1 MRCPL
6 LPAVALAWLAL
17 GSGPARAAEPP
28 PLTVFAA
35 ADLVSALKEIVPR
48 FEKALGVRVT
58 LVLGSTGQLAQQIE
72 HGGPADVFFA
82 ADQAFVDRLVAERVL
97 LGETRAL
104 YAQGRIVLATAR
116 AIGWKLTELRD
127 LTGPNVR
134 HVAIANPAH
143 APYGKAAEEALR
155 KAGVWDAVRPKLVY
169 GENIRHTLQF
179 LQTGVAEAG
188 MVALSVANV
197 PEIDW
202 VPIDPRLHAPLNQ
215 ATAVVRPSPRPE
227 LGLAF
232 IQFVNGPE
240 GRPTMKRYGF
250 LLSGAACVGSIAL
263 VIKSAQAG
271 FETVA
276 RQLEQAARTLG
287 RSEWSVFW
295 SVTLPLAW
303 RSVLAGAVLAFCR
316 ALGEFG
322 ITLMVAGNIPG
333 RTQTLPLAI
342 YDRVQAAQMGEANAL
357 ALIAVAVVVVL
368 LFGLSRL
375 ARLRY

>member
-35 ADLVSALKEIVPR
+35 ADLVFVFKEIVPR

-116 AIGWKLTELRD
+116 AIGWKLTELRG

-179 LQTGVAEAG
+179 LQTGAAEAG

-215 ATAVVRPSPRPE
+215 ATAVVRRSPRPE

-240 GRPTMKRYGF
+240 GRPIMKRYGF
-250 LLSGAACVGSIAL
+250 LL
-263 VIKSAQAG
+263 
-271 FETVA
+271 
-276 RQLEQAARTLG
+276 
-287 RSEWSVFW
+287 
-295 SVTLPLAW
+295 P
-303 RSVLAGAVLAFCR
+303 
-316 ALGEFG
+316 GEF
-322 ITLMVAGNIPG
+322 
-333 RTQTLPLAI
+333 
-342 YDRVQAAQMGEANAL
+342 
-357 ALIAVAVVVVL
+357 
-368 LFGLSRL
+368 
-375 ARLRY
+375 